1 MLIANGGNNLIFFG
15 NTPGEMGSAMVRI
28 EDLVN
33 LNAQFRVVRK
43 IQRIPGE
50 PFIDTEDFVTTRFT
64 PWALKVWAF
73 LYTTTTITWEQLVD
87 GCTSTIV
94 DEFGQPVDEAGR
106 IHHLREIDA
115 ALANLIGLGLIS
127 PDRVS
132 QDGLEKGV
140 EDGLTAK
147 ALREVAAR
155 HTERER
161 DQALERA
168 RLEYRLQQLRGD
180 DPAGKKNTRKTGKTE
195 PVGA

>member
-15 NTPGEMGSAMVRI
+15 NMPGEMGIALVRI

-50 PFIDTEDFVTTRFT
+50 PFVDTEDYVNTRFT
-64 PWALKVWAF
+64 PWMLKAWAF
-73 LYTTTTITWEQLVD
+73 LYTTTTISWEQLVD

-115 ALANLIGLGLIS
+115 ALANLIGLGMIS

-132 QDGLEKGV
+132 QDGLEKGI

-155 HTERER
+155 HTEREKSR
-161 DQALERA
+161 AIERA
-168 RLEYRLQQLRGD
+168 RLEYRLQQIGGD
-180 DPAGKKNTRKTGKTE
+180 CSACRKNTKKTGKTE
-195 PVGA
+195 PGEA